1 MPRSGLGAFRIP
13 QFKEAVLFR
22 LYCLLRILVVR
33 RLFIGPCWL
42 TIKAKIAERPA
53 GATWAQRYRA
63 DRRCGIDFAVSLFM
77 RSRAFE
83 LGGLVAL
90 TRDRLGI
97 LLRAVVLVIGG
108 NWGLLFSA
116 DFEPDGRAGTLGRR
130 RAFGA
135 VSRRR

>member
-33 RLFIGPCWL
+33 RLSIGPCWL
-42 TIKAKIAERPA
+42 TIKSKIAERPA

-63 DRRCGIDFAVSLFM
+63 DRRCGIDFAISLFM

>member
-1 MPRSGLGAFRIP
+1 M
-13 QFKEAVLFR
+13 
-22 LYCLLRILVVR
+22 
-33 RLFIGPCWL
+33 

-63 DRRCGIDFAVSLFM
+63 DRRCGIDFAIRLFM

-116 DFEPDGRAGTLGRR
+116 DFEPDGRPGTLGRR

>member
-1 MPRSGLGAFRIP
+1 M
-13 QFKEAVLFR
+13 
-22 LYCLLRILVVR
+22 
-33 RLFIGPCWL
+33 

-63 DRRCGIDFAVSLFM
+63 DRRCGIDFAISLFM

-108 NWGLLFSA
+108 NWCQLFSA
-116 DFEPDGRAGTLGRR
+116 DFEPDGRPAPLER

-135 VSRRR
+135 VSRRREQLKGGFGPQRQGVGRTLRRPKTS

>member
-42 TIKAKIAERPA
+42 TIKSKIAERPA

-63 DRRCGIDFAVSLFM
+63 DRRCGIDFAIRLFV

-83 LGGLVAL
+83 PGGLVAL

-116 DFEPDGRAGTLGRR
+116 DFEPDGRPGTLGRR

>member
-1 MPRSGLGAFRIP
+1 M
-13 QFKEAVLFR
+13 
-22 LYCLLRILVVR
+22 
-33 RLFIGPCWL
+33 

-116 DFEPDGRAGTLGRR
+116 DFEPDGRAAPLER